1 MADLLGSLRQ
11 RKVTM
16 LWFFYYLTAIILPV
30 VFYKHIHIT
39 TLSAVPLFCMIL
51 SLFLAFFW
59 HGNTEKEENYPMPN
73 TETLTDTEYKAL
85 AKCCNMAHRLFVPL
99 HVPLFLMFSNGVKF
113 LSLLLFSKRILNSH
127 AGLPTGKR
135 EAAICLFQKSRKQ

>member
-1 MADLLGSLRQ
+1 
-11 RKVTM
+11 M

-39 TLSAVPLFCMIL
+39 SLSVIPLFCMIL

-73 TETLTDTEYKAL
+73 TETLTNTEYKAL
-85 AKCCNMAHRLFVPL
+85 AKYCNMAHRLFVPL
-99 HVPLFLMFSNGVKF
+99 HVPLLLLFSNGVKL
-113 LSLLLFSKRILNSH
+113 LSLLLFMISLIAGPLMFRIRY
-127 AGLPTGKR
+127 GKQLSVR
-135 EAAICLFQKSRKQ
+135 LKKEQEDKKIQMQKEEQGKLK